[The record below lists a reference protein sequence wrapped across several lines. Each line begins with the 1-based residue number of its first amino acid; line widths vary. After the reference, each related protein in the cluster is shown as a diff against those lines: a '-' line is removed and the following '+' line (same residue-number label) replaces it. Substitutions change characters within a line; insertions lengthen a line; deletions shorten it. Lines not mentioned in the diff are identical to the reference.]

1 MASATAATSTGAA
14 ASTAV
19 SAATA
24 ALTPA
29 ADADRAA
36 IRGLFRSFKDF
47 PRPGINFVDIF
58 PLFLEPEAV
67 KKMVASMA
75 AALKPLGIEC
85 IVAVESRGYVFAPI
99 VALELGVPFIPVR

>member
-1 MASATAATSTGAA
+1 M
-14 ASTAV
+14 
-19 SAATA
+19 
-24 ALTPA
+24 TPA
-29 ADADRAA
+29 DAAEREA

-58 PLFLEPEAV
+58 PLFLEPTAV
-67 KKMVASMA
+67 KTMVASMA

-85 IVAVESRGYVFAPI
+85 VVAVESRGYVFAPI